1 MEGSTST
8 AVLVDAKRE
17 YLAQLSD
24 YVSPV
29 ILAIVNDMWDACK
42 GQKQPLIAFMT
53 KLKGVPDVN
62 NATISAWTSRVS
74 DKCPWL
80 SELLA
85 AVFVS
90 YVKVLT
96 SVRLGNVKPRI
107 KLKVPSNETF
117 IHSVMVDYAHDLYG
131 DPYLIQRTDTEAKAA
146 RMQLVRKSIEAN
158 VRNLLPVKDIL
169 NAYVSSTSMHNR
181 EFEPEPHEESE
192 EEPEELP
199 DESKPDD
206 TPDHADEVASQHQPD
221 NFSSEEPP
229 PYQEPLPPTYTEA
242 PQPAE
247 PIAPMIQGAAL
258 PDVSKPVVAQPV
270 VTQPVVT
277 QPVPVQE
284 HRTVPLGKPV
294 GYEDAEEL
302 E

>member
-29 ILAIVNDMWDACK
+29 ILSIVNDMWDACSS
-42 GQKQPLIAFMT
+42 QKKPLIAFMT
-53 KLKGVPDVN
+53 KLKSVPDLN
-62 NATISAWTSRVS
+62 NGTIAAWTQRVV

-117 IHSVMVDYAHDLYG
+117 IHSVIVDYAHDLYG
-131 DPYLIQRTDTEAKAA
+131 DPYLIQRTDGESKAV
-146 RMQLVRKSIEAN
+146 RMQMVRKSIEAN

-169 NAYVSSTSMHNR
+169 NAYVSGTSMHNR
-181 EFEPEPHEESE
+181 EFEPEPAEESE
-192 EEPEELP
+192 
-199 DESKPDD
+199 DEAHSDDNISQKDD
-206 TPDHADEVASQHQPD
+206 TGAEVASQH
-221 NFSSEEPP
+221 EEYPP
-229 PYQEPLPPTYTEA
+229 TYQEPPAEGPTYTEA
-242 PQPAE
+242 PV
-247 PIAPMIQGAAL
+247 APPVGMVTQ
-258 PDVSKPVVAQPV
+258 PVVAQPV
-270 VTQPVVT
+270 MTQPVMTQPVVT
-277 QPVPVQE
+277 QPQGVPQPVEE

-294 GYEDAEEL
+294 GYEDADEL